1 MWVQESIKRN
11 KRMKDEYMINGVS
24 VFIKDALPE
33 EVNGEFIF
41 DYISSRIPSYLM
53 KNVEVIYVGQFPEM
67 KERDIN
73 AFYENDAIY
82 ITNEQDDE
90 MDMIE
95 DIVHEVSHA
104 VEHYNREAIY
114 GDGKL
119 QREFIAKR
127 KRLSTLLS
135 QKFDVPNDFNIN
147 FEYDRAIDDF
157 LYRDVGYDLLNQ
169 ITVGIFPSAY
179 AATSVSEYWAK
190 GFEELFIG
198 EKTSLKN
205 LCPVLYKKLL
215 GLIKELK
222 DEESGNQ

>member
-1 MWVQESIKRN
+1 MWLQESIRKSR
-11 KRMKDEYMINGVS
+11 RMKDEYMVNGVS

-33 EVNGEFIF
+33 GISGEFIF
-41 DYISSRIPSYLM
+41 DYVSSRVPSYLL

-73 AFYENDAIY
+73 AFYDNDAIY
-82 ITNEQDDE
+82 ITNEQEDE

-95 DIVHEVSHA
+95 DIIHEISHA
-104 VEHYNREAIY
+104 VEHYNRDLIY
-114 GDGKL
+114 DDGAL

-127 KRLSTLLS
+127 KRLSALLS
-135 QKFDVPNDFNIN
+135 QKFDVPPDFNIN

-157 LYRDVGYDLLNQ
+157 LYREVGYDVLNQ
-169 ITVGIFPSAY
+169 VCVGIFPSGY

-198 EKTSLKN
+198 ETDFMKKM
-205 LCPVLYKKLL
+205 CPVLYNKLAIT
-215 GLIKELK
+215 IKELK
-222 DEESGNQ
+222 ENT